1 MAYSKTI
8 VCLANSKKWKGL
20 CVAGLEL
27 SSSGSAGEWIRPV
40 SDRADQEIQKVETR
54 YADGSYLDLL
64 DVVSVPM
71 LEPKPVAFQTENH
84 LIVPGEPWVKRG
96 TFNPKQLQA
105 LCSEPTAL
113 WSNGPRSYHGV
124 NDKVPE
130 SAAPGFSHSL
140 VLVEPKDLFID
151 VVLDYQKQK
160 QVRAYFRVGQA
171 FYNCAVTDLKVEA
184 EFSGRE
190 VGGRWTYGRPAVA
203 CISLTEKP
211 LQGNHIK
218 LVASIIDV

>member
-40 SDRADQEIQKVETR
+40 SARADQEIQRSEIR

-64 DVVSVPM
+64 DVVSVPF
-71 LEPKPVAFQTENH
+71 LEPRPFAFQTENH
-84 LIVPGEPWVKRG
+84 LIVPGQPWVKTG
-96 TFNPKQLQA
+96 TFSPKGLRA

-130 SAAPGFSHSL
+130 SAAAGFSHSL
-140 VLVEPKDLFID
+140 VLVEPKDLLIE
-151 VVLDYQKQK
+151 VVLDYQNQK
-160 QVRAYFRVGQA
+160 QVRAHFRVGQT

-184 EFSGRE
+184 EFIGRE
-190 VGGRWTYGRPAVA
+190 AGDQWTYGRSAVA
-203 CISLTEKP
+203 CISLTEKA
-211 LQGNHIK
+211 LQGNHVK